1 MEKVLIVG
9 ANGTTGKII
18 VDKVN
23 ANDSYEAVAMVRKQ
37 EQRPQFKEKGIKT
50 VLGDLEKDVDE
61 AAKGI
66 DKVIFA
72 AGSGGN
78 TSDEKTI
85 LVDQEGAKKIVD
97 AAKKAGVKKLVML
110 SSIKADEPESNP
122 ELGNYLKAKEEADQY
137 LRASGLNYT
146 IVRPG
151 TLTNDKATG
160 KIKMAEKLEG
170 KGEITREDV
179 ALVLTRALDNDKV
192 ANKTFEMINGE
203 TEIEEAI
210 K

>member
-23 ANDSYEAVAMVRKQ
+23 AKGNYEAVAMVRKE
-37 EQRPQFKEKGIKT
+37 EQQAQFEDKGVKT
-50 VLGDLEKDVDE
+50 VLADLEKDVTK
-61 AAKGI
+61 ALRGI

-72 AGSGGN
+72 AGAGGN
-78 TSDEKTI
+78 SSDEKTI

-97 AAKKAGVKKLVML
+97 AAKEANVKKLVML

-122 ELGNYLKAKEEADQY
+122 DLANYLKAKEKADQY

-151 TLTNDKATG
+151 TLTDDKATG
-160 KIKMAEKLEG
+160 KIKMAEKLDGVG
-170 KGEITREDV
+170 KITREDV
-179 ALVLTRALDNDKV
+179 ATVLTRALDDDKV
-192 ANKTFEMINGE
+192 ANQTFEMINGD
-203 TEIEEAI
+203 TKIEEAI

>member
-23 ANDSYEAVAMVRKQ
+23 ANDSYEAVAMVRKE
-37 EQRPQFKEKGIKT
+37 EQQTQFNDKGVKT
-50 VLGDLEKDVDE
+50 VLADLEKDVTE
-61 AAKGI
+61 ALKGI

-78 TSDEKTI
+78 TSEKKTI

-122 ELGNYLKAKEEADQY
+122 DLANYLKAKEKADQY
-137 LRASGLNYT
+137 LRASGLKYT

-170 KGEITREDV
+170 KGKITREDV
-179 ALVLTRALDNDKV
+179 AIVLTRALDDDKV
-192 ANKTFEMINGE
+192 ANKTFEMINGD
-203 TEIEEAI
+203 TKIEGAI

>member
-9 ANGTTGKII
+9 ANGTTGKMI

-23 ANDSYEAVAMVRKQ
+23 ANRDYDAIAMVRKED
-37 EQRPQFKEKGIKT
+37 EQKQFEDQGIKT
-50 VLGDLEKDVDE
+50 VLADLEEDVTE
-61 AAKGI
+61 AVKGM

-72 AGSGGN
+72 AGSGGD
-78 TSDEKTI
+78 TSEEKTI

-122 ELGNYLKAKEEADQY
+122 DMANYLKAKGKADQH
-137 LRASGLNYT
+137 LRDSGLNYT

-151 TLTNDKATG
+151 PLTNDKATG
-160 KIKMAEKLEG
+160 KIKMAEKLDEMG
-170 KGEITREDV
+170 KITREDV
-179 ALVLTRALDNDKV
+179 ATVLTLALDDNKV
-192 ANKTFEMINGE
+192 ANKTFEMVNGE
-203 TEIEEAI
+203 TKIEEAI

>member
-18 VDKVN
+18 VDKINN
-23 ANDSYEAVAMVRKQ
+23 AQNYEAVAMVRKK
-37 EQRPQFKEKGIKT
+37 EQQAQFQDKGINT
-50 VLGDLEKDVDE
+50 VLADLENDVSD
-61 AAKGI
+61 AVKGM

-72 AGSGGN
+72 AGSGGK
-78 TSDEKTI
+78 TSEEKTI

-97 AAKKAGVKKLVML
+97 AAKKANVKKLVML

-122 ELGNYLKAKEEADQY
+122 ELSNYLKAKEEADQY
-137 LRASGLNYT
+137 LRASGLKFT

-151 TLTNDKATG
+151 TLTNDKGTG
-160 KIKMAEKLEG
+160 KINKAEKLDEVG
-170 KGEITREDV
+170 KITREDV
-179 ALVLTRALDNDKV
+179 AAVLVHVLDENIATDE
-192 ANKTFEMINGE
+192 TFEMINGE
-203 TEIEEAI
+203 TKIEEAI

>member
-1 MEKVLIVG
+1 MDKVLIVG
-9 ANGTTGKII
+9 ANGTTGKLI
-18 VDKVN
+18 VDKVK
-23 ANDSYEAVAMVRKQ
+23 ATTAYEPIAMVRKE
-37 EQRPQFKEKGIKT
+37 EQQAQFKDKGIKT
-50 VLGDLEKDVDE
+50 VLADLEKEVTE
-61 AAKGI
+61 AVNGMN
-66 DKVIFA
+66 KVIFA
-72 AGSGGN
+72 AGSGGK

-122 ELGNYLKAKEEADQY
+122 DLSNYLKAKEEADQY
-137 LRASGLNYT
+137 LRASGLHYT

-160 KIKMAEKLEG
+160 KIKMAEKLDG
-170 KGEITREDV
+170 KGKITREDV
-179 ALVLTRALDNDKV
+179 ATVLTRVLDDDKA

-203 TEIEEAI
+203 TKIEEAI
-210 K
+210 N

>member
-23 ANDSYEAVAMVRKQ
+23 AKGNYEAVAMVRKE
-37 EQRPQFKEKGIKT
+37 EQQAQFETKGVKT
-50 VLGDLEKDVDE
+50 VLADLEKDVTE
-61 AAKGI
+61 ALKGI

-72 AGSGGN
+72 AGAGGN
-78 TSDEKTI
+78 SSEEKTI

-97 AAKKAGVKKLVML
+97 AAREANVKKLVML

-122 ELGNYLKAKEEADQY
+122 DLANYLNAKEKADQY
-137 LRASGLNYT
+137 LRASGLKYT

-151 TLTNDKATG
+151 TLTDDKATG
-160 KIKMAEKLEG
+160 KIKMAKKLDEVG
-170 KGEITREDV
+170 KITREDV
-179 ALVLTRALDNDKV
+179 ATVLTRALDDDKV
-192 ANKTFEMINGE
+192 TNKTFEMINGD
-203 TEIEEAI
+203 TKIEEAI
-210 K
+210 M

>member
-9 ANGTTGKII
+9 ANGTTGKLI

-23 ANDSYEAVAMVRKQ
+23 ANNNYEAVAMVRKE
-37 EQRPQFKEKGIKT
+37 EQQTQFKNKGIKT
-50 VLGDLEKDVDE
+50 VLADLENDVTE
-61 AAKGI
+61 ALKGI

-72 AGSGGN
+72 AGSGGG

-85 LVDQEGAKKIVD
+85 LIDQEGAKKIVD
-97 AAKKAGVKKLVML
+97 AAKKADVKKMVIL

-122 ELGNYLKAKEEADQY
+122 DMANYLKAKEKADQH

-160 KIKMAEKLEG
+160 KIKMAEKLDEMG
-170 KGEITREDV
+170 KITREDV
-179 ALVLTRALDNDKV
+179 ATVLTRALDDDKV

-203 TEIEEAI
+203 TKIEEAI